1 MLEEIGWILAFV
13 VVFILTHYQ
22 FKYCVPITVW
32 TLKFLQTCAIILIC
46 KLYVVF
52 RVYGTVTSS
61 QINEFIGNVTSMY
74 TDL

>member
-1 MLEEIGWILAFV
+1 MLEEFGWILAFG

-32 TLKFLQTCAIILIC
+32 TLKFLQTCTIILIC

-52 RVYGTVTSS
+52 RVYGDFTH
-61 QINEFIGNVTSMY
+61 INEFIGNVTAMY